1 MAARD
6 WREWAA
12 TLEVGKSV
20 RVQHTCADD
29 RSMLVSRSDSGT
41 SAYCFRCGKVG
52 WLPPPV
58 ESTAEKVA
66 RIARQR
72 AGDSSLPPTCV
83 LPGPQEY
90 DIDKWPEGA
99 KIWIY
104 KAGLS
109 RADAGVLRLY
119 WHHTSDRVVIPVL
132 SATGNGQFYVARAYQ
147 KGRAPKYLCPT
158 PKPKNLYASWGRAK
172 AVCLTEDIL
181 SAIKIGMASGEAVCL
196 FGTKI
201 SDYVMSRVMTRHVL
215 VMLDP
220 DPPGQRGALRICA
233 QLKAYGVP
241 YTNIVLDRDPKLLSL
256 AALKEKLNEG
266 RSVST

>member
-1 MAARD
+1 MAPRD

-12 TLEVGKSV
+12 TLDVGKSV

-29 RSMLVSRSDSGT
+29 RSMLVSRTDSGS

-58 ESTAEKVA
+58 ESTAEKVE
-66 RIARQR
+66 RLARQR
-72 AGDSSLPPTCV
+72 AGDSSLPSGCE
-83 LPGPQEY
+83 LPSPQEY

-99 KIWIY
+99 KVWIY

-109 RADAGVLRLY
+109 RADAGVLGIF
-119 WHHTSDRVVIPVL
+119 WHAMSDRVCIPVRY
-132 SATGNGQFYVARAYQ
+132 AGQVTFYVARAYQ
-147 KGRAPKYLCPT
+147 KGRAPKYLCAT
-158 PKPKNLYASWGRAK
+158 PKPKTLYASWGQSR

-181 SAIKIGMASGEAVCL
+181 SAIKIGMSGGEAVCL

-201 SDYVMSRVMTRHVL
+201 SDHIMSRIMSREVL
-215 VMLDP
+215 VTLDP
-220 DPPGQRGALRICA
+220 DLAGQTGAARICA

-241 YTNIVLDRDPKLLSL
+241 HRNIVLERDPKLLTL
-256 AALKEKLNEG
+256 AALKEKL
-266 RSVST
+266 SCPASF

>member
-66 RIARQR
+66 RIERQR
-72 AGDSSLPPTCV
+72 AGDSSLPSSCV
-83 LPGPQEY
+83 LPEPRVY
-90 DIDKWPEGA
+90 DLDEWPEGA
-99 KIWIY
+99 KVWIY

-119 WHHTSDRVVIPVL
+119 WHPTSDRVVIPVL
-132 SATGNGQFYVARAYQ
+132 SATGDGQFYVARAWQ
-147 KGRAPKYLCPT
+147 KGRVPKYLCPT
-158 PKPKNLYASWGRAK
+158 PKPKILYASWGRAP

-181 SAIKIGMASGEAVCL
+181 SSIKISMAGGEAVCL

-201 SDYVMSRVMTRHVL
+201 SDHIMSKIMGRSVL

-220 DPPGQRGALRICA
+220 DPAGRKGAEKICA
-233 QLKAYGVP
+233 QLRAYGVSHADV
-241 YTNIVLDRDPKLLSL
+241 VLPKDPKLLTI
-256 AALKEKLNEG
+256 AALKEKLSCLG
-266 RSVST
+266 SS